1 MDYITATEASLK
13 LKEIT
18 YINST
23 SHPTG
28 ELKHGFLA
36 LVDNDAYIIAIATQG
51 ELLDKTLNGVAEA
64 HSRGGKIIFVSQLD
78 ISNKIKDY
86 NFIKLNQFNEE
97 LMPIYSVTFF
107 QALAYYTSIKKGIN
121 PDKPRNLAKSVTVE

>member
-18 YINST
+18 YINSA

-36 LVDNDAYIIAIATQG
+36 LVDNNTYVVALATQS
-51 ELLDKTLNGVAEA
+51 ELIDKTLNGVAEA
-64 HSRGGKIIFVSQLD
+64 YSRGGKIVIISQFD
-78 ISNKIKDY
+78 ISKKTKEY
-86 NFIKLNQFNEE
+86 NFIKLNEISEE